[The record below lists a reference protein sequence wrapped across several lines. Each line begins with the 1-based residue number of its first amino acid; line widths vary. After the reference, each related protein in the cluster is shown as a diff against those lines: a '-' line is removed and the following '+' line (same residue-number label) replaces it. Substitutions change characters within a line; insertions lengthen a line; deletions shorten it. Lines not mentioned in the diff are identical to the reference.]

1 MPNNLVEP
9 LKPAADKAKLRKAE
23 KGASNREKG
32 YQVEALVK
40 AYLIKQGLKEV
51 CSNYS
56 CKVGEIDLILKHHNT
71 LVFTEIRYR
80 KNARFGSSIETVSMT
95 KQKKIIATAE
105 HFLQHHAWSKKLYCR
120 FDVIGATP
128 ATQGEKHC
136 YNGLK
141 INWIKNAFET

>member
-9 LKPAADKAKLRKAE
+9 LKPAVSKAKLSKSE
-23 KGASNREKG
+23 KGAINREKG
-32 YQVEALVK
+32 YQVEELVK
-40 AYLIKQGLKEV
+40 AYLIKQGLKEI

-56 CKVGEIDLILKHHNT
+56 CKVGEIDLVLKHHNT

-80 KNARFGSSIETVSMT
+80 KNAHFGSGIETVSMA
-95 KQKKIIATAE
+95 KQKKLIITAE

-120 FDVIGATP
+120 FDVVGATL
-128 ATQGEKHC
+128 AAQNEEHC

-141 INWIKNAFET
+141 INWIQNAFET